1 MTFFYCFMLFLVLQR
16 TIILIT
22 ADGFQNKSLNKFTF
36 EQLKSYFADTIILKS
51 KKINWEN
58 I

>member
-1 MTFFYCFMLFLVLQR
+1 MTFFYCFMLFLVLQQ

-36 EQLKSYFADTIILKS
+36 EQLKSYFADTTI
-51 KKINWEN
+51 
-58 I
+58 